1 MRTSI
6 GALLILCSLQAVAG
20 ITPEEFAH
28 RRFAV
33 AAQLDS
39 SAALVMRA
47 SDIRMRANDVNYRYR
62 QESNLWY
69 LTGSESPN
77 SYLIIAP
84 GGITVGGTRGVVAI
98 FPPLVSPADHDG
110 GGTVTTGQ
118 LELEVD
124 RFPEAFRSVASK
136 VKTLYVSAPDIK
148 FVNDWLNGKSIF
160 LDRDVRKTFE
170 QTYPGV
176 KVKNASALLARARGI
191 KSPAEVELIR
201 RAAAITGEGL
211 ERAMRACGPGVFEY
225 QLQAEI
231 EYVMT
236 RRGSAGPAFPS
247 IVGSGLN
254 TLDYHYELNRRQAK
268 AGELVVMDVGAEYGG
283 YSADV
288 TRTIPISGRFTKE
301 QAEVYDLVLKAQ
313 EAAIA
318 GIRPGAPFR
327 VVDTKA
333 REVVDAAGF
342 GKYWGHGA
350 SHHLGV
356 DAHDAGMMD
365 TLRAGMVVTVEPG
378 LYIPAGDTTRAE
390 GYRGWGIR
398 IEDDVLVTEN
408 GSVVLS
414 EGIPKQR
421 KEIEAIVGK
430 GAAPQQK

>member
-6 GALLILCSLQAVAG
+6 GALLLLCSLQAVAG
-20 ITPEEFAH
+20 ITPEEFAR

-33 AAQLDS
+33 VAQLDS
-39 SAALVMRA
+39 SSALVMRA

-62 QESNLWY
+62 QESNFWY
-69 LTGSESPN
+69 LTGVEEPN
-77 SYLIIAP
+77 GYLIISP
-84 GGITVGGTRGVVAI
+84 GGIAVGEHRGVVAI
-98 FPPLVSPADHDG
+98 FPELAAPENGEDDGVIPA
-110 GGTVTTGQ
+110 GQ
-118 LELEVD
+118 MEFPVE
-124 RFPEAFRSVASK
+124 RFSEALRSVASK
-136 VKTLYVSAPDIK
+136 VKTLYVSAPDIR
-148 FVNDWLNGKSIF
+148 FVNDWLNGKSVF
-160 LDRDVRKTFE
+160 LDRDIRKAFE
-170 QTYPGV
+170 QSYPGV
-176 KVKNASALLARARGI
+176 KVKNASALLARARGV
-191 KSPAEVELIR
+191 KSAAEVEQIR
-201 RAAAITGEGL
+201 RAAAITGDGL
-211 ERAMRACGPGVFEY
+211 SRAMRICAPGIFEY
-225 QLQAEI
+225 ELQAEI
-231 EYVMT
+231 EYEMT
-236 RRGSAGPAFPS
+236 RQGSAGPAFPS

-254 TLDYHYELNRRQAK
+254 TLNYHYELNNRQAK

-333 REVVDAAGF
+333 REVVEAAGF

-356 DAHDAGMMD
+356 DTHDAGMMD

-378 LYIPAGDTTRAE
+378 LYIPATDTTRAE
-390 GYRGWGIR
+390 AYRGWGVR
-398 IEDDVLVTEN
+398 IEDDVLVTDN
-408 GSVVLS
+408 GCEVLS
-414 EGIPKQR
+414 GGIPKQR

-430 GAAPQQK
+430 SAASQPK